1 MKQYNYGRKLLL
13 AEHMHGCVSK
23 DSCYL
28 GRIHC
33 IPELLPSQI
42 EKDEN
47 YVQCVYQLNTSLFIN
62 PFSDNM
68 ELISLSSGLIPIK
81 RAAANMLEAES
92 KGKTEVLKFID
103 ERFVN
108 QSVDF
113 FSPLEWLKLGS
124 YTTILEK
131 PVKIKS
137 GKDVQS
143 STQSD
148 IAGKIAT
155 IQ

>member
-1 MKQYNYGRKLLL
+1 M
-13 AEHMHGCVSK
+13 V
-23 DSCYL
+23 
-28 GRIHC
+28 
-33 IPELLPSQI
+33 
-42 EKDEN
+42 
-47 YVQCVYQLNTSLFIN
+47 
-62 PFSDNM
+62 
-68 ELISLSSGLIPIK
+68 
-81 RAAANMLEAES
+81 EAES

-124 YTTILEK
+124 YKTILEK

-148 IAGKIAT
+148 IAGKIAI